1 MSSRT
6 QNQCGPYKVPSCDD
20 LFPLKSHGDGTYN
33 EYEDL
38 WRKEYESAPCS
49 DFFEKVAGQRYM
61 CRDRTHISPFTRVM
75 GKKKCG
81 RRGKHGFTKKCTRPS
96 VRRKL
101 HATPADYE
109 ASIRK
114 KARKQAA
121 AILRGQGIQVS
132 TSGSSRGRSAS
143 SSSARKRKRSPSAPS
158 SARSRAWTGSS
169 SSRGGRRRTS
179 RGGRRRTSSSRG
191 GRRGRS
197 TRR

>member
-6 QNQCGPYKVPSCDD
+6 QNQCGPYEVPSCDD

-33 EYEDL
+33 EYEEL

-61 CRDRTHISPFTRVM
+61 CRDRTQISPFTRVM
-75 GKKKCG
+75 GAKKCG
-81 RRGKHGFTKKCTRPS
+81 RRGKHGRTKKCTRPS
-96 VRRKL
+96 VRRKF
-101 HATPADYE
+101 HATPARYE
-109 ASIRK
+109 ASIRR
-114 KARKQAA
+114 KARRRTARL
-121 AILRGQGIQVS
+121 LREQGLPVS
-132 TSGSSRGRSAS
+132 ASISSRGRSAS

-179 RGGRRRTSSSRG
+179 KG